1 MRKHLF
7 LLCLT
12 HLAFISC
19 NTVSV
24 EEQYNEA
31 LLLHG
36 DGLYK
41 EALKKYAQISID
53 SNANWKYRCNALF
66 HMSLIK
72 DVVNKDRKAAIKYI
86 NKCIEIA
93 APNEY
98 SFLYAYKGDYSM
110 HYGVPDSAIYYCKKA
125 LSLPYDNR
133 IEYVVHYALYNS
145 YRQKGLIDSAI
156 CHKQL
161 FDKVCEE
168 GKLDAYSALT
178 DDAFNKELQSE
189 LEIQFKDDDN
199 KNIGYLITAAFTMIF
214 TIFFVVKKW
223 HKGNPAIT
231 GKPDELVNRLESCK
245 QCFEQ
250 TETFL
255 LLNDLRIKEK
265 ELYKTKIAESEFIK
279 KEILRCFN
287 EVNAILIDKYR
298 LSADE
303 LMCCDCS
310 YLGISNNIIAYM
322 SNSSPAAIRK
332 RKERLKLKL
341 SQMHYSAFFNREKA
355 INSNT
360 VTH

>member
-1 MRKHLF
+1 
-7 LLCLT
+7 
-12 HLAFISC
+12 
-19 NTVSV
+19 
-24 EEQYNEA
+24 
-31 LLLHG
+31 
-36 DGLYK
+36 
-41 EALKKYAQISID
+41 
-53 SNANWKYRCNALF
+53 
-66 HMSLIK
+66 
-72 DVVNKDRKAAIKYI
+72 
-86 NKCIEIA
+86 
-93 APNEY
+93 
-98 SFLYAYKGDYSM
+98 M

-133 IEYVVHYALYNS
+133 IEYVVHYALYKS

-214 TIFFVVKKW
+214 TIFLVVKKW

-231 GKPDELVNRLESCK
+231 GTPDELVNRLESCK
-245 QCFEQ
+245 QRFEQ

-279 KEILRCFN
+279 KEILRSFN

-341 SQMHYSAFFNREKA
+341 SQMHYSAFFNRGKA